1 MLMYL
6 MNCRKLLN
14 LSLDTLYFRGISIF
28 LSRFYFLY
36 ILGIKIR
43 MLFKKFLS

>member
-14 LSLDTLYFRGISIF
+14 LSLHTLFFRGISIF
-28 LSRFYFLY
+28 LSHFYFLY
-36 ILGIKIR
+36 VLGIEMR